1 MIIDSHCHI
10 HFREFRKDLDEVLA
24 RAAAGGVGAMLAV
37 GIDPGD
43 CGRAL
48 QAARSRPGIYVALG
62 IHPQNGGKY
71 GRGDVRRL
79 SELVC
84 PQVVAVGETGFD
96 LYRTPQSEPEQ
107 KDLFLA
113 HIELAGELGLP
124 LVLHDRD
131 AHEQTVR
138 VLDEAG
144 AWGLTGVFH
153 CFSGD
158 ADLAR
163 HVTEKGFFV
172 SIPGVVTY
180 RNAQKLQE
188 VVRATPL
195 EHLLVET
202 DAPYLTP
209 EPHRGRRNE
218 PLHAARV
225 IDEVARIKGL
235 DRGAVA
241 RVTTDNF
248 CRLFLKGGPVSCMEC
263 A

>member
-10 HFREFRKDLDEVLA
+10 HFKEFRADLDEVLA
-24 RAAAGGVGAMLAV
+24 RAAVGGVGAMLAV

-43 CGRAL
+43 CDRAL
-48 QAARSRPGIYVALG
+48 QTARSRPGISVALG
-62 IHPQNGGKY
+62 IHPQNGGRY
-71 GRGDVRRL
+71 GRGDVQGLR
-79 SELVC
+79 EFVC

-96 LYRTPQSEPEQ
+96 LYRTPGSEPEQ

-113 HIELAGELGLP
+113 HIELAGDLGLP

-144 AWGLTGVFH
+144 AWGLGGVFH

-163 HVTEKGFFV
+163 RVTEKGFFV

-180 RNAQKLQE
+180 RNAQKLRE
-188 VVRATPL
+188 VVRSTPL

-209 EPHRGRRNE
+209 EPFRGRRNE
-218 PLHAARV
+218 PLHVTRV
-225 IDEVARIKGL
+225 IDEIARIKGI
-235 DRGAVA
+235 DPEAVA
-241 RVTTDNF
+241 RATTENF
-248 CRLFLKGGPVSCMEC
+248 CRLFLKGRPPVSMEC